1 MQFMVRQR
9 TKRLFIV
16 QCAQTHS
23 AGNLFKQK
31 FQSLFVVRYFF
42 MRLIKPVRTE
52 RAYRFDLIFYAVSPL
67 SLGLLLYIYSPL
79 ESRAEILLLGLVGL
93 VLWSLIEYLLHRFV
107 LHGLPPFKRWHTQH
121 HNQPMARICL
131 PTALSMLLI
140 LLLVF
145 LPSLCVFNIWQAS
158 SFTCGVLSG
167 YAIYTH
173 IHHATHHARQTNGWL
188 ARRQREHAIHH
199 ASHHFSLQP
208 KERNFGVT
216 NQFWDR
222 LFHTAAH

>member
-1 MQFMVRQR
+1 
-9 TKRLFIV
+9 
-16 QCAQTHS
+16 
-23 AGNLFKQK
+23 
-31 FQSLFVVRYFF
+31 

-52 RAYRFDLIFYAVSPL
+52 KAYRFDLIFYAVSPL
-67 SLGLLLYIYSPL
+67 SLGLLLSIYSPL

-145 LPSLCVFNIWQAS
+145 LPSLCVLNIWQAS
-158 SFTCGVLSG
+158 SFTYGVLSG

-199 ASHHFSLQP
+199 ASHHLSLQP
-208 KERNFGVT
+208 KGRNFGVT

-222 LFHTAAH
+222 LFRTAAH